1 MALRHVAVGVLLC
14 AIAIVSP
21 VGSAAPQS
29 QSQWPVWRGPMMS
42 GVSPDGD
49 PPLEWSEANNV
60 AWKIAIPGRG
70 SGTPVVWEDRVYV
83 LTAVGEPDT
92 SVAADR
98 ARRGVPNPT
107 AALRFT
113 VMAINRADGSVAWE
127 RTAREERP
135 HEARQVNNSFASA
148 SAMTD
153 GEHVWAY
160 FGSRGIYCYD
170 MNGNLVWEK
179 DLGDMSTRR
188 EFGEGSSPALHGDA
202 LVITWDH
209 EGPSYIVALDKRTG
223 EEIWRTARD
232 EITTW
237 GTPLVLEHA
246 GRTQVITAGT
256 NRVRSYDFSNG
267 ELIWD
272 GPGLTLNSIPSPVFA
287 DGVVYLMA
295 GFRGSALR
303 AVRLDSAVGDIG
315 DTDATAWQ
323 ADRDTPYV
331 PSPLLYE
338 DALYV
343 LKSNDPILTVYTA
356 STGERRYGPQRL
368 AGLRE
373 VYASPVGAAGRVYLV
388 GRDGGGLV
396 LENGPEFK
404 VLAQN
409 SLDDGFD
416 GSPAIVGGEM
426 YLRGGR
432 YLYRISS
439 N

>member
-1 MALRHVAVGVLLC
+1 MLRHVVGGAVLC
-14 AIAIVSP
+14 AMVIASP
-21 VGSAAPQS
+21 AGSAAFEG
-29 QSQWPVWRGPMMS
+29 QSQWPVWRGPMNS

-49 PPLEWSEANNV
+49 PPLEWSETKNV
-60 AWKIAIPGRG
+60 AWKIEIPGRG
-70 SGTPVVWEDRVYV
+70 SGTPVVWGDRVYV
-83 LTAVGEPDT
+83 LPAVGAPDAT
-92 SVAADR
+92 ADSAR
-98 ARRGVPNPT
+98 ARRGSPSPT
-107 AALRFT
+107 APLRFNI
-113 VMAINRADGSVAWE
+113 MAINRADGSVAWE
-127 RTAREERP
+127 RTAREELP
-135 HEARQVNNSFASA
+135 HEARQINNSFASA

-170 MNGNLVWEK
+170 MDGNLVWEK

-188 EFGEGSSPALHGDA
+188 EFGEGNSPALHGDT

-209 EGPSYIVALDKRTG
+209 EGPSYIVALDKRSG
-223 EEIWRTARD
+223 EEMWRTARD

-237 GTPLVLEHA
+237 GTPLILEHA

-272 GPGLTLNSIPSPVFA
+272 GPGLTLNSIPSPVYA

-295 GFRGSALR
+295 GYRGSALR
-303 AVRLDSAVGDIG
+303 AVRLDAAAGDIG
-315 DTDATAWQ
+315 DTAAVVWQ

-338 DALYV
+338 DVLYV

-368 AGLRE
+368 EGLRE
-373 VYASPVGAAGRVYLV
+373 VYASPVGAAGRVYLI

-396 LENGPEFK
+396 LDNGPAFE

-416 GSPAIVGGEM
+416 GSPAIVGNEM
-426 YLRGGR
+426 YLRGNR
-432 YLYRISS
+432 YLYRISLD
-439 N
+439 